1 MLWRRGK
8 AYSEYLHEQVF
19 AAAEAGLRVARS
31 RINCWSAKVLGRHW
45 RTGERTAAVSCCA
58 QAGPPSRRVREHAST
73 DPDITPL
80 PELQTWLR
88 DEHKMSA
95 GLLCKT
101 VDQPRPG
108 PA

>member
-8 AYSEYLHEQVF
+8 AYSEYLHEQVV

-31 RINCWSAKVLGRHW
+31 RINCWSAKILGRHW
-45 RTGERTAAVSCCA
+45 RTGEQRSHVAPKLARHHDA
-58 QAGPPSRRVREHAST
+58 IREHAST

-101 VDQPRPG
+101 VDQPRPD
-108 PA
+108 A